1 MRLAVRTLLGNGR
14 ALGGVANRLLHIL
27 SCQRLLSRSRS
38 FDAFVIL
45 PVPARGVSPPEV
57 QAARLLQPE
66 CTTLGATFSGDIPE
80 HWRRS
85 GCRAEGGSGPSKPD
99 GQAKPRVAS
108 SWQFVHSRSG
118 APGSRACDRWGSPAS
133 SNGMD
138 EGRIPN
144 NTTDLFCGGH
154 AAKREPGGERSHDG
168 PTALLQILRSG
179 PCRRL
184 RERED
189 LPGPRRPLPPAAV
202 SAIENAETPVEGDR
216 HRTAHQ

>member
-1 MRLAVRTLLGNGR
+1 MAVHALLGTGR
-14 ALGGVANRLLHIL
+14 ALRNVANRRFHIL
-27 SCQRLLSRSRS
+27 GCQRLIVAL
-38 FDAFVIL
+38 AQL
-45 PVPARGVSPPEV
+45 RGVRGSSDAGAWRIASRGSGCSPPSAGIV
-57 QAARLLQPE
+57 R
-66 CTTLGATFSGDIPE
+66 LGATFSGDIPE

-189 LPGPRRPLPPAAV
+189 LPDPRRPLPPAAV

>member
-27 SCQRLLSRSRS
+27 SCQRLLSRSLS

-85 GCRAEGGSGPSKPD
+85 GCWAEGGSGPSKPD

-202 SAIENAETPVEGDR
+202 SAIENAETLVEGDR
-216 HRTAHQ
+216 HRTAHH